1 VTFGLF
7 AFLGTL
13 VLALL
18 GGAALRSLR
27 AAAMR
32 ARLPPHLARLK
43 RTPATDF
50 VFIPPYPTKIDLRR
64 RT

>member
-1 VTFGLF
+1 MTFGLF

-18 GGAALRSLR
+18 GGAQGPERR
-27 AAAMR
+27 AMR